1 MSRRFNRWTSQR
13 AKLNLRGTA
22 ASLQTRVSRLEGI
35 TGAVEFA
42 QIGKTANREPMSVAF
57 ACFEQRVDILRH
69 LGARFF
75 ACRGGAV
82 LQEVIS
88 QHDAVDGGLHGPLS
102 WIFVSQARP
111 PQTWRSPDWRV

>member
-1 MSRRFNRWTSQR
+1 MDFTEGKVESQGAAAFLQSRI
-13 AKLNLRGTA
+13 
-22 ASLQTRVSRLEGI
+22 SRLQGI

-42 QIGKTANREPMSVAF
+42 QIGETANREPMSITL
-57 ACFEQRVDILRH
+57 ACFEQRVDVLRH
-69 LGARFF
+69 LDARFF

-82 LQEVIS
+82 LQEIIS

-111 PQTWRSPDWRV
+111 PQTWRSPDWQV